1 MTMKKT
7 TRRQMSK
14 ATNQLEKL
22 IKDNWESLKGCKTPI
37 DQIVLSINM
46 VYQNEI
52 ENCKPDEKVKIT
64 ISEENGNI
72 RIHGVCV
79 KK

>member
-1 MTMKKT
+1 MKESNHLKELL
-7 TRRQMSK
+7 K
-14 ATNQLEKL
+14 K
-22 IKDNWESLKGCKTPI
+22 NWESIKRCKTPI

-64 ISEENGNI
+64 ITEDNGNI

>member
-1 MTMKKT
+1 MKE
-7 TRRQMSK
+7 S
-14 ATNQLEKL
+14 NHLEELLK
-22 IKDNWESLKGCKTPI
+22 KNWESIKRCKTPI

-52 ENCKPDEKVKIT
+52 ENCKPDERVKIT
-64 ISEENGNI
+64 ITEENGNI

>member
-1 MTMKKT
+1 MKE
-7 TRRQMSK
+7 S
-14 ATNQLEKL
+14 NHLEELLK
-22 IKDNWESLKGCKTPI
+22 KNWESIKRCKTPI

-52 ENCKPDEKVKIT
+52 KNCKPDERVNIT
-64 ISEENGNI
+64 IKEENGNI

>member
-1 MTMKKT
+1 MKE
-7 TRRQMSK
+7 S
-14 ATNQLEKL
+14 NHLEEL
-22 IKDNWESLKGCKTPI
+22 IKENWESIKNCRNPM
-37 DQIVLSINM
+37 DQVMLSIDM

-64 ISEENGNI
+64 ITEDNGNI